1 MFVASGATHA
11 TNDLVGAD
19 GATPDP
25 AGASILLVGCVM
37 RATFPPTPLQVAV
50 LLGWTVYGAVR
61 ERLVE
66 FEARFRRRPV
76 AVAEAPQPATR
87 VAERPRIAR
96 PDYSIN

>member
-1 MFVASGATHA
+1 
-11 TNDLVGAD
+11 
-19 GATPDP
+19 
-25 AGASILLVGCVM
+25 M
-37 RATFPPTPLQVAV
+37 RATFPPTPLQVAI

-76 AVAEAPQPATR
+76 VAVAEAPHPVTH
-87 VAERPRIAR
+87 VAEQPRLVRTR